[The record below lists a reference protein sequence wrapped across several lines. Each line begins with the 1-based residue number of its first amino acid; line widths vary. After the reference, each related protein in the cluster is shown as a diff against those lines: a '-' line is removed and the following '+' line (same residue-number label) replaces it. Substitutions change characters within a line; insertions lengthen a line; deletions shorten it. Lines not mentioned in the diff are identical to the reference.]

1 MIGKLTG
8 TLLEKHP
15 PHILLDVAGV
25 GYELDVP
32 MSTLYVLPH
41 AGEATS
47 LYTHFVVREDAQL
60 LYGFATRTERESF
73 RTLIKVT
80 GIGPKIALAVL
91 SGMSADELAL
101 AIEQEDVTR
110 LSKVPGIGKKTAE
123 RLVLELRGKLAG
135 TSAVPTAGVAGVKV
149 AAQPS
154 VRNDIINALLGL
166 GYNER
171 EAAAAIKVLP
181 EDVTVNDGIR
191 LALRG
196 LAKA

>member
-15 PHILLDVAGV
+15 PQILLDVHGV

-41 AGEATS
+41 AGEAAS

-60 LYGFATRTERESF
+60 LFGFATRAERETF
-73 RTLIKVT
+73 RQLIKVS

-91 SGMSADELAL
+91 SGMTADELAA
-101 AIEQEDVTR
+101 AIEREDAAR
-110 LSKVPGIGKKTAE
+110 LAKVPGIGKKTAE
-123 RLVLELRGKLAG
+123 RLCLELRGKLAG
-135 TSAVPTAGVAGVKV
+135 TSAIAPKTPGAPFVVAVDPRDDV
-149 AAQPS
+149 A
-154 VRNDIINALLGL
+154 NALLAL

-171 EAAAAIKVLP
+171 EAAAAIKLLP
-181 EDVTVNDGIR
+181 EDVSVNDGIR
-191 LALRG
+191 MALKS
-196 LAKA
+196 LAKV